1 MTQPELSVMKNV
13 APAEVQI
20 HGITEVAP
28 HTDGRT
34 IVVRADS
41 RLHNERTELEIAVTT
56 DLAPAIAL
64 ALLSTTAKA
73 RATRDELE
81 PALEAL
87 AAAVVR
93 SSADTKVRL
102 QLLFDKG
109 AVLPIE
115 LDLDAAAALN
125 RGLAE
130 YLGSAQRRL
139 AARRD

>member
-1 MTQPELSVMKNV
+1 MNNV
-13 APAEVQI
+13 SPADMHI
-20 HGITEVAP
+20 HGITDVAP
-28 HTDGRT
+28 HSDGRT
-34 IVVRADS
+34 IVVRADTQ
-41 RLHNERTELEIAVTT
+41 LQNERTELEIAVTT
-56 DLAPAIAL
+56 ELAPAIAL

-73 RATRDELE
+73 RAVRDELE
-81 PALEAL
+81 PALDAL

-93 SSADTKVRL
+93 SSAEKKVRL

-115 LDLDAAAALN
+115 LDIDAAEALS

-139 AARRD
+139 ASRRS